1 MCKLLSIYS
10 YSTIFFQV
18 TIFDSVNEY
27 ILLFTFLTI
36 AVILVIIAYC
46 ITIFHWTTLVPNLT
60 FCSLCASG
68 IIQRL
73 SCVVRFKASVYK
85 LGLRGF
91 IRGTTPPFQSPFTK
105 ARALATYT
113 SMDPFAPQTRDSVL
127 ESQSR
132 QTWVVKS
139 ANARKWKK
147 RNGQKYVYPTM

>member
-1 MCKLLSIYS
+1 MGFMCKLLSIYS

-60 FCSLCASG
+60 FCNLCASG

-73 SCVVRFKASVYK
+73 SCVVRFKASVDK

-91 IRGTTPPFQSPFTK
+91 IWGTPPLFSRLLQRQGHWRLILAWIRSP
-105 ARALATYT
+105 
-113 SMDPFAPQTRDSVL
+113 P
-127 ESQSR
+127 
-132 QTWVVKS
+132 
-139 ANARKWKK
+139 K
-147 RNGQKYVYPTM
+147 REIRC